1 MASKAL
7 LPRVDFLGLGLGAM
21 LAGVLG
27 FVMLNASE
35 KRHEWQPSGEA
46 IAARNILFSD
56 RSDGGISVRD
66 ASTGQMIGEI
76 APGEGG
82 FVRGALRGFMRERRL
97 ENPGTESP
105 LRVAAMQDG
114 AIILEDPVSGRW
126 TDLRAFGATNLQS
139 FAEFL
144 NKKNEEGK

>member
-7 LPRVDFLGLGLGAM
+7 LPRVDFLGLGLGVM

-56 RSDGGISVRD
+56 RLDGGISVRD
-66 ASTGQMIGEI
+66 AFIG
-76 APGEGG
+76 
-82 FVRGALRGFMRERRL
+82 
-97 ENPGTESP
+97 
-105 LRVAAMQDG
+105 
-114 AIILEDPVSGRW
+114 
-126 TDLRAFGATNLQS
+126 
-139 FAEFL
+139 
-144 NKKNEEGK
+144 

>member
-1 MASKAL
+1 M
-7 LPRVDFLGLGLGAM
+7 GAESIE
-21 LAGVLG
+21 A
-27 FVMLNASE
+27 E
-35 KRHEWQPSGEA
+35 KE
-46 IAARNILFSD
+46 ILW
-56 RSDGGISVRD
+56 
-66 ASTGQMIGEI
+66 
-76 APGEGG
+76 EGG

-126 TDLRAFGATNLQS
+126 TDLRAFGTTNLQS